1 MNQIFNP
8 ENFFWKCFDKMAD
21 VLGLSLLWLLCSLPV
36 ITAGPACAALYD
48 AAARCVR
55 GGEPGPYRRF
65 FRTFR
70 AEFKT
75 ATLSWL
81 AWGGG
86 MTALLASH
94 ILLLRSAQGS
104 PAPMALSMACL
115 VLAIAAAGVLC
126 WLFPLLSRFE
136 YTFGGLNRTAVQF
149 LFAHLPSTAAMA
161 ALLALAADITLQ
173 LVFPLCCLPCLLA
186 LAHSFFVERAFRKH
200 LPGPEPGEKAE
211 S

>member
-70 AEFKT
+70 QEFK
-75 ATLSWL
+75 
-81 AWGGG
+81 
-86 MTALLASH
+86 
-94 ILLLRSAQGS
+94 SA
-104 PAPMALSMACL
+104 A
-115 VLAIAAAGVLC
+115 LC
-126 WLFPLLSRFE
+126 WLASP
-136 YTFGGLNRTAVQF
+136 
-149 LFAHLPSTAAMA
+149 PSWPANPRPWWCWPWPTW
-161 ALLALAADITLQ
+161 
-173 LVFPLCCLPCLLA
+173 
-186 LAHSFFVERAFRKH
+186 S
-200 LPGPEPGEKAE
+200 
-211 S
+211 